1 MTPDLRHSDK
11 QTEAQRVS
19 MSHQDKIDSV
29 TKSKFPNGHALV
41 IAISAYKEVNP
52 LPPEIANDAN
62 AIRAV
67 LTAPEYCGYDPQN
80 IKLLL
85 NEQATLEAI
94 RRELDLL
101 ANRSSSTDTVCI
113 YFSGHGA
120 NLGNPK
126 DPISALVPVDCE
138 LSNLLKTV
146 LMEEEFSAALTKI
159 KAQRLLVFIDACHSG
174 GAGSLKS
181 FTDNLATNLGFSDK
195 TLGRLAQGTGRVII
209 ASSRA
214 SETSLILHGAS
225 NSLFTEHLVGALK
238 GLAYTRGDGL
248 IRVFDVFNHVSE
260 KVQAAAPGKQHP
272 IFKASDLED
281 NFPIAL
287 DRGGIKS
294 ITSAVN
300 ISNTNEPTAWRQLED
315 VFADL
320 YPAGPQDQEIWS
332 RAGGDLSRLRLNGTG
347 RAQWFSAL
355 RIMRQGGGGQAINK
369 HALILAA
376 LQDFPHHQELKHLVE
391 M

>member
-1 MTPDLRHSDK
+1 MNQNDQINSI
-11 QTEAQRVS
+11 S
-19 MSHQDKIDSV
+19 
-29 TKSKFPNGHALV
+29 KSKFPNGHALV
-41 IAISAYKEVNP
+41 IAISAYKEVNQ
-52 LPPEIANDAN
+52 LPPEIANDAS

-67 LTAPEYCGYDPQN
+67 LTAQEYCGYDPKN
-80 IKLLL
+80 TTLLL

-94 RRELDLL
+94 RRELDSL

-120 NLGNPK
+120 NLGNST
-126 DPISALVPVDCE
+126 DPVSALIPVDCE
-138 LSNLLKTV
+138 PSNILKTV

-181 FTDNLATNLGFSDK
+181 LGDNSATNLGFSDK

-238 GLAYTRGDGL
+238 GAAYTQGDGL
-248 IRVFDVFNHVSE
+248 IRVFDVFNYVSE
-260 KVQAAAPGKQHP
+260 KVQAAVPGKQHP

-287 DRGGIKS
+287 NCGGIKS

-300 ISNTNEPTAWRQLED
+300 ISNTNEPTVWRQLEE

-320 YPAGPQDQEIWS
+320 YPAGPQDQEIWI
-332 RAGGDLSRLRLNGTG
+332 RAGGDISRLRLNGTG
-347 RAQWFSAL
+347 RVQWFSAL
-355 RIMRQGGGGQAINK
+355 RAMRQGGGGQGINTQT
-369 HALILAA
+369 LVLAA
-376 LQDFPHHQELKHLVE
+376 LQDFPHHQELQQLLAA

>member
-1 MTPDLRHSDK
+1 
-11 QTEAQRVS
+11 
-19 MSHQDKIDSV
+19 MSQHDQVNSIS
-29 TKSKFPNGHALV
+29 KSKFPNGHALV

-52 LPPEIANDAN
+52 LPPEIANDAR

-67 LTAPEYCGYDPQN
+67 LIDPEYCGYDPDN
-80 IKLLL
+80 ITLLL
-85 NEQATLEAI
+85 NEQATLGAI

-101 ANRSSSTDTVCI
+101 ASRCSSSDTVCI

-120 NLGNPK
+120 NLGNPT

-138 LSNLLKTV
+138 LSNILKTV
-146 LMEEEFSAALTKI
+146 LMEEEFSDALTKI

-181 FTDNLATNLGFSDK
+181 LGDNLATNWGFSDK

-238 GLAYTRGDGL
+238 GAAYTQGDGL
-248 IRVFDVFNHVSE
+248 IRVFDVFNHVSD
-260 KVQAAAPGKQHP
+260 KVKASVPGKQHP

-287 DRGGIKS
+287 DCGGIKS

-300 ISNTNEPTAWRQLED
+300 INNTDEPTVWRQLEE

-320 YPAGPQDQEIWS
+320 YPAGPQDQDIWI
-332 RAGGDLSRLRLNGTG
+332 RAGGDISRLRLNGTG
-347 RAQWFSAL
+347 RVQWFSAL
-355 RIMRQGGGGQAINK
+355 RTMRQGGGGQAINK
-369 HALILAA
+369 HSLILAA
-376 LQDFPHHQELKHLVE
+376 LQDFPHHHELKHLAAI
-391 M
+391 

>member
-1 MTPDLRHSDK
+1 
-11 QTEAQRVS
+11 
-19 MSHQDKIDSV
+19 MSHHDQINSIS
-29 TKSKFPNGHALV
+29 KSKFPNGHALV

-52 LPPEIANDAN
+52 LPPEIANDAR

-80 IKLLL
+80 ITLLL

-101 ANRSSSTDTVCI
+101 ASRSSSTDTVCI

-120 NLGNPK
+120 NLGNPT
-126 DPISALVPVDCE
+126 DPISALIPVDCE
-138 LSNLLKTV
+138 LSNTLKTV

-181 FTDNLATNLGFSDK
+181 LEDNLATNLGFSDK

-238 GLAYTRGDGL
+238 GAAYTQGDGL
-248 IRVFDVFNHVSE
+248 IRVFDVFNHISE
-260 KVQAAAPGKQHP
+260 KVQAAVPGKQHP

-287 DRGGIKS
+287 YCGGIKS

-300 ISNTNEPTAWRQLED
+300 ISNTNEPTVWRQLED

-320 YPAGPQDQEIWS
+320 YPAGPQDQEIWI
-332 RAGGDLSRLRLNGTG
+332 RAGGDISRLRLNGTG
-347 RAQWFSAL
+347 RVQWFSAL
-355 RIMRQGGGGQAINK
+355 RTMRQGGGGQAINK
-369 HALILAA
+369 HALVLAA
-376 LQDFPHHQELKHLVE
+376 LQDFPHHQELKHLAA